1 MNLNGIHFSLSKMTT
16 SKVPIRTSGSTTVTK
31 MSMVQI
37 KPTYCNVESNARR
50 FPSFPFDHL
59 LTSGSR
65 NSANLCTKKKS
76 IPCRKGYLETE
87 VFFLNFL
94 MTNSLTCFSACSLWA
109 SMSRMFFSARALAW
123 KLIMMRITR
132 DYRTQNTEQVE
143 ETTVHWSIPLA
154 QLGVDASPILLY
166 VSELTQPQL
175 L

>member
-1 MNLNGIHFSLSKMTT
+1 MTT

-65 NSANLCTKKKS
+65 NSANLCTKKN
-76 IPCRKGYLETE
+76 IPCRKGYLETK
-87 VFFLNFL
+87 VFFYFL

-132 DYRTQNTEQVE
+132 DYRSRGDNSALEYTARSAVRWCLSNFALCLRADSTS
-143 ETTVHWSIPLA
+143 TTVNKCKKYNQWTI
-154 QLGVDASPILLY
+154 IR
-166 VSELTQPQL
+166 
-175 L
+175 